1 MALQVRQALKVM
13 MTAIAAAEA
22 GAPADAYR
30 RALQLRF
37 QVYCLEC
44 NFLAPEGF
52 PQGMESDEHDADAA
66 HFYAFDA
73 HDDLVGY
80 VRLVHADVHGRFPLQ
95 AHCRL
100 DPSQTLAHPSQAA
113 EVSRLMVRRDYRRR
127 RGDRLAGVTAAQ
139 HRAVL
144 AGERRHQAPQILLSL
159 YRQMYAYSCRNGI
172 RVWYAAM
179 DRALFR
185 SLKRLSFCFTP
196 LGPQSDY
203 FGPVIP
209 YMGDLLHIEREVGV
223 RYPGLLHWL
232 QSSEPVHGQLGAL
245 HGRKHDRIDG
255 PDDDALLIAGT

>member
-1 MALQVRQALKVM
+1 MT
-13 MTAIAAAEA
+13 TAIAASAT

-44 NFLAPEGF
+44 NFLAPEDF
-52 PQGMESDEHDADAA
+52 PQGTESDEHDASAA

-80 VRLVHADVHGRFPLQ
+80 VRLVHADAHGRFPIQ

-100 DPSQTLAHPSQAA
+100 DPGQRLAHPSQAA

-139 HRAVL
+139 NRAVL

-159 YRQMYAYSCRNGI
+159 YRQMYAYSRKNGI
-172 RVWYAAM
+172 RFWYAAM

-185 SLKRLSFCFTP
+185 SLKRLSFCFQS

-209 YMGDLLHIEREVGV
+209 YMGDLPRIEQEVGV

-232 QSSEPVHGQLGAL
+232 QSPELPPRRPAAAPGLRL
-245 HGRKHDRIDG
+245 DRIDG
-255 PDDDALLIAGT
+255 PGDDVLLMSGT